1 MRKISAQKAKA
12 LAELGVSIDAD
23 GDLYMPDSNEEGE
36 APRQDNGFVRDAIAS
51 ILHVMKQQE
60 KTSET
65 MATAILKLSEPAP
78 KREWNCVVERDY
90 RGNISKVNIKE
101 K

>member
-1 MRKISAQKAKA
+1 MRKISAQKVKA
-12 LAELGVSIDAD
+12 LADLGVSIDAD
-23 GDLYMPDSNEEGE
+23 GDLYMPEESNGEEE
-36 APRQDNGFVRDAIAS
+36 QNQDNGFVKDTFSS

-60 KTSET
+60 KTAET
-65 MATAILKLSEPAP
+65 MASAIAKLSEPTP